1 MILFEKLEPLIYILI
16 GWSLGF
22 LSTALNMAIE
32 KRRRRINFNRKFI
45 SEMKVVLPRLVGM
58 YFELKKN
65 IGKID
70 REVLKWTNLNG
81 IKYNSVFNNDDSKI
95 IKDYIN
101 MSDEEI
107 INLALELRDDFSI
120 GKEINKVYVQIL
132 QEPGSDIK
140 LFDIK
145 YQITFLKIQ
154 LDIKYIN
161 EIIEWASFYYR
172 KTFEDEKKDYNIIV
186 NNELRTYGRIA
197 HKSKI
202 AVDDISEIISKYYYS
217 FF

>member
-1 MILFEKLEPLIYILI
+1 MILFEKLQPLIYILI
-16 GWSLGF
+16 GWLLGF
-22 LSTALNMAIE
+22 LSTALNMSIE
-32 KRRRRINFNRKFI
+32 KRKRKINFNRKFI
-45 SEMKVVLPRLVGM
+45 SEMKVVLPRLVSM
-58 YFELKKN
+58 YFELEKN

-70 REVLKWTNLNG
+70 REVLKWASLNG
-81 IKYNSVFNNDDSKI
+81 VKYNAVFNDYDSKI

-107 INLALELRDDFSI
+107 KKLALELSDDISI

-140 LFDIK
+140 LFGLQ
-145 YQITFLKIQ
+145 YQIAFLKIQ

-172 KTFEDEKKDYNIIV
+172 KTFEDVREDYKIIV

-197 HKSKI
+197 DKSKI